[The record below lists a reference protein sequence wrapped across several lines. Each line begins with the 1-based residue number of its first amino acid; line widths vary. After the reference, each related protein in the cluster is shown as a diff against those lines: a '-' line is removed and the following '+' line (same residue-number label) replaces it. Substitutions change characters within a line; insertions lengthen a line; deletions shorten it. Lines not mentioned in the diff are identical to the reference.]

1 MTTSKPAIW
10 LIESDASTHE
20 TVRKALD
27 QWGYTAQSFSDAMQ
41 ALTRPPVRTPEIVIC
56 DIASPD
62 ASEQLNHILTHAAGA
77 LVLGTAPYAGMAPL
91 LTKFKAQIDGFLP
104 KPINLDLLEITLQ
117 QMLAVNHTSITA
129 TSSASEGDGSA
140 ENGLLQTERLL
151 TVKQLVDKLS
161 WFIGQIANEV
171 QGGVRYFNELPY
183 FMAIHS
189 REGNILATNPT
200 YRKYLGH
207 KPNRNS
213 WEIYSGRLATRKA
226 CPVGRTI
233 DTGNVMTTHAVV
245 NYTNGAKVPVI
256 VHTAPIYNNRGDI
269 ELILEIFAG
278 SKDIDRLGEEIKTTQ
293 QRYHQLFN
301 AVPSHIAVLDRRLC
315 ITAVNRRF
323 SQSFGD
329 QTPRRF
335 FDVFSTDSPSGARC
349 PIRASLEDGLPHQ
362 SEMVLQTEDG
372 SRHTMLAQTSPIK
385 TAAGKLMQVLVIFT
399 DITELRQIQDNL
411 SSLGLMIGTI
421 SHNLKGSLTGLDAGL
436 YLVDKGFYRD
446 RPGQIEEGLD
456 IARQMVERIR
466 RMVRDVLYYSK
477 ERELDTERI
486 DVAQL
491 FRDTK
496 TGIEARIRAADIAFA
511 FHCPPDLGH
520 FEIDASLMR
529 TALGNILENA
539 MEACLEDTSKPDHQ
553 IEFTVRADKNR
564 IVFRVEDNGG
574 GIPPDQIDNIFNLFY
589 SAKGSKGTGLGLF
602 ITDTVVQ
609 KHGGKI
615 TVNSEPGQGA
625 CFIIEIPRKT
635 PAVTPS
641 PGSVS

>member
-1 MTTSKPAIW
+1 MLPAKPSIL
-10 LIESDASTHE
+10 LIDADPLTCE
-20 TVRKALD
+20 AMEKALQGWD
-27 QWGYTAQSFSDAMQ
+27 ATVESVADPMEALSRSFAQAPDLAVCEISAPGAFELLDRIRSQ
-41 ALTRPPVRTPEIVIC
+41 ARQV
-56 DIASPD
+56 S
-62 ASEQLNHILTHAAGA
+62 ILAIG
-77 LVLGTAPYAGMAPL
+77 PYARMDKLLDQFKEQINAFIPQPL
-91 LTKFKAQIDGFLP
+91 NP
-104 KPINLDLLEITLQ
+104 DLLEITLKQ
-117 QMLAVNHTSITA
+117 
-129 TSSASEGDGSA
+129 
-140 ENGLLQTERLL
+140 LLSDMPRPAPSFGIPPDKRDPNAKNLMQTERLL

-189 REGNILATNPT
+189 REGRILATNPT
-200 YRKYLGH
+200 FRKYLGH
-207 KPNRNS
+207 KPDRNS
-213 WEIYSGRLATRKA
+213 WEIYSGKLATRKA

-233 DTGNVMTTHAVV
+233 DTGSVMDTPAVV

-256 VHTAPIYNNRGDI
+256 VHTAPIYSNRGDI

-278 SKDIDRLGEEIKTTQ
+278 SKDINRLGQEIKTTQ

-315 ITAVNRRF
+315 ITASNRRF
-323 SQSFGD
+323 SEAFGD

-335 FDVFSTDSPSGARC
+335 FDVFRADSPSGTRC
-349 PIRASLEDGLPHQ
+349 PIRATLEDGHPHQ
-362 SEMVLQTEDG
+362 SEMILQTEDG

-399 DITELRQIQDNL
+399 DVTELRQIQDNL
-411 SSLGLMIGTI
+411 SSLGLMLGTI

-436 YLVDKGFYRD
+436 YLIDKGFYRD

-477 ERELDTERI
+477 ERELDTARI
-486 DVAQL
+486 EVAQL
-491 FRDTK
+491 VRDTR
-496 TGIEARIRAADIAFA
+496 TGIEARIRAADIAFI
-511 FHCPPDLGH
+511 CDCSSDLGH

-539 MEACLEDTSKPDHQ
+539 MEACLEDTSKPTHQ
-553 IEFTVRADKNR
+553 IKFTVSTDNGRV
-564 IVFRVEDNGG
+564 VFRIEDNGV
-574 GIPPDQIDNIFNLFY
+574 GIPADQIENIFNLFY

-602 ITDTVVQ
+602 ITHTVIQ

-615 TVNSEPGQGA
+615 SVDSQPGKGA
-625 CFIIEIPRKT
+625 RFKIEMPRT
-635 PAVTPS
+635 SPAITLS
-641 PGSVS
+641 P